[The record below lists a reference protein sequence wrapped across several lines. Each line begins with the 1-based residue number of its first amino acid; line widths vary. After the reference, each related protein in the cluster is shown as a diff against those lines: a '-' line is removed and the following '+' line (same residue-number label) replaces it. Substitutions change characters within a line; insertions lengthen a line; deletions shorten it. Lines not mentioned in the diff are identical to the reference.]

1 METARQQSETCNMD
15 DQNGIS
21 QKDAVKIIFDQLP
34 YYILKTKK
42 INFDKKN
49 ITICSLYGEFNYTWN
64 EIFKIANYE
73 LRS

>member
-1 METARQQSETCNMD
+1 MG
-15 DQNGIS
+15 QNGIS

-42 INFDKKN
+42 IDFDKKH
-49 ITICSLYGEFNYTWN
+49 ITIYSLNGEFNYTWN
-64 EIFKIANYE
+64 EIFKIAKNE

>member
-1 METARQQSETCNMD
+1 ME
-15 DQNGIS
+15 QNGIS

-42 INFDKKN
+42 IDFDKKL
-49 ITICSLYGEFNYTWN
+49 ITIDSLYGIFNYTWN

>member
-1 METARQQSETCNMD
+1 ME
-15 DQNGIS
+15 QNGIS
-21 QKDAVKIIFDQLP
+21 QKEAVKIIFDHLP

-42 INFDKKN
+42 IDFDKKL

-64 EIFKIANYE
+64 EIFKIAKDE

>member
-1 METARQQSETCNMD
+1 ME
-15 DQNGIS
+15 QNGIS

-42 INFDKKN
+42 IDFDKKH
-49 ITICSLYGEFNYTWN
+49 ITIYSLYGEFNYTWN
-64 EIFKIANYE
+64 EIFKIAKNE

>member
-1 METARQQSETCNMD
+1 ME
-15 DQNGIS
+15 QNGIS

-42 INFDKKN
+42 IDFDKKN
-49 ITICSLYGEFNYTWN
+49 ITIYSLNGEFNYTWN
-64 EIFKIANYE
+64 EIFKIAKDE